1 MAFLRKKTLYCISN
15 DDMDEEFRLAFS
27 VTCIVTASLSSYG
40 ALVQL
45 KSWYRQLKD
54 YQSRRLPSSNP
65 PVVFSLALADLF
77 ACIGVIAM
85 AGLFLWMEPPNRDSI
100 KNVDIPAKAWYWKIG
115 VPTEAFTMF
124 SYVASYFWT
133 LAYSIDI
140 CLQVYGKDKCINM
153 WTYSVICWLSPLWL
167 VIWGEYGF
175 LENTINPRYCSYGE
189 KGLLHYMVCFGPLL
203 IVTVL
208 LPIVYFIAFRKIQ
221 RNIRGAFAT
230 YTNAERQ
237 ILTAVK
243 WKFSFI
249 ILVFMFCWLLNVGD
263 GIHDGFNTE
272 NDDFGVHKNLWIVEA
287 VVNPL
292 QGFFNCI
299 VYGHGREMLCCYRQN
314 HVEESQCLPWNAN
327 TRTSDT
333 SESFLVNS
341 QDILE
346 YSKSACVRPLL
357 GGEQRRSYGY
367 MGNASPMANIDFVP
381 KLLGEPRRT

>member
-140 CLQVYGKDKCINM
+140 CLQVYGKDKC
-153 WTYSVICWLSPLWL
+153 
-167 VIWGEYGF
+167 
-175 LENTINPRYCSYGE
+175 CSYGE